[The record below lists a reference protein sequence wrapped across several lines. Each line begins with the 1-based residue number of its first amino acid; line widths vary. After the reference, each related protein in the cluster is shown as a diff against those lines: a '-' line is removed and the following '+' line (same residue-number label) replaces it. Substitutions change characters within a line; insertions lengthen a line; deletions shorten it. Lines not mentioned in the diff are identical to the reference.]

1 MAITVKSQVELD
13 AALADPT
20 ISEITI
26 DSPKYTELKIDDS
39 KGKYIYADGS
49 STVRAYGSSTVR
61 ADGSSTVRAY
71 GSSTV
76 YAYGSSTVRAD
87 GSSTVRADGSST
99 VYADGSST
107 VRADGSSTVRA
118 YGSSTVYAYGSST
131 VYAYGSSTVRADGS
145 STVRADGSST
155 VYADGSS
162 TVYADGSS
170 TVYAYGSSTV
180 HAGKFASVHLTS
192 KKATVTGTGH
202 VIDMTAIDLNVF
214 ADWAEF
220 HGVEVVRGRAIVFK
234 AVNDDLRSPRGFEY
248 PLGKTVTAPDWE
260 PGDFCGSGLHFS
272 PSPIQARY
280 YYDGAT
286 RFLKV
291 SVPVKDLSVI
301 DGNGVSTPKLKA
313 KSAKVLT
320 EVTLMG
326 DEITAPVAEVQ
337 A

>member
-49 STVRAYGSSTVR
+49 STVRA
-61 ADGSSTVRAY
+61 
-71 GSSTV
+71 
-76 YAYGSSTVRAD
+76 
-87 GSSTVRADGSST
+87 
-99 VYADGSST
+99 DGSST

-118 YGSSTVYAYGSST
+118 YGSSTV
-131 VYAYGSSTVRADGS
+131 R
-145 STVRADGSST
+145 
-155 VYADGSS
+155 
-162 TVYADGSS
+162 
-170 TVYAYGSSTV
+170 
-180 HAGKFASVHLTS
+180 AGKFTSVHLTS
-192 KKATVTGTGH
+192 KKATVTGPGH
-202 VIDMTAIDLNVF
+202 VIDMTAVDLNVF

-234 AVNDDLRSPRGFEY
+234 AVNDDLRSPRGFDY
-248 PLGKTVTAPDWE
+248 PLGKTVTASDWE

-272 PSPIQARY
+272 PSPIQARDY
-280 YYDGAT
+280 FENAT

-301 DGNGVSTPKLKA
+301 DGDGGGTPKLKA
-313 KSAKVLT
+313 KSAKVIA
-320 EVTLMG
+320 EVNLMG